1 MSVPRHLVTGGAG
14 FIGSHVVERLLA
26 AGAAVRVLDDFST
39 GKRENLSAAVDG
51 AAARSPAAA
60 PAAGGRALADP
71 GRRLEVVEGDVRDAE
86 LVRAVVDDCS
96 AVFHLAAIVSVTRSV
111 EDPVGTGAVT
121 HGGTVNVAT
130 QAAIA
135 GVPRVVL
142 ASSCAV
148 YGDVEVLPLTEDVP
162 PRPLSPYA
170 AHKLGSEEMLISL
183 ARGGASTA
191 VCLRLFNVYG
201 PRQDPGSEYSGVVA
215 LFAAAAVAGS
225 GVIVYGDGLQTRD
238 FVYVDDVAAA
248 FVRAAGAPTGRLEA
262 AGTGAPEGVPAAVVN
277 IGTGA
282 QSSVLDLLAALR
294 AASGRDLPVEHRPAR
309 SGDIPTSQADV
320 ARAAWLLDWRPEV
333 TLSEGLARTYA
344 ACAAGVS

>member
-1 MSVPRHLVTGGAG
+1 MSGPQYLVTGGAG

-39 GKRENLSAAVDG
+39 GKRENLSAAVEG
-51 AAARSPAAA
+51 AADATAAVLAGPAS
-60 PAAGGRALADP
+60 
-71 GRRLEVVEGDVRDAE
+71 RLEVVEGDVRDAE
-86 LVRAVVDDCS
+86 LVRAVVEGCD
-96 AVFHLAAIVSVTRSV
+96 AVLHLAAIVSVTRSV

-130 QAAIA
+130 QAGIA

-148 YGDVEVLPLTEDVP
+148 YGDVDALPLTEDVP

-170 AHKLGSEEMLISL
+170 AAKLGSEETLIAL

-215 LFAAAAVAGS
+215 LFADAAVAGS

-248 FVRAAGAPTGRLEA
+248 FVRAAEAPAGRLAA

-277 IGTGA
+277 VGTGA
-282 QSSVLDLLAALR
+282 QSSVLDLVAALR

-309 SGDIPTSQADV
+309 AGDIRDSQADV
-320 ARAAWLLDWRPEV
+320 SRAAALLDWRPEV
-333 TLSEGLARTYA
+333 SLTEGLARTYA